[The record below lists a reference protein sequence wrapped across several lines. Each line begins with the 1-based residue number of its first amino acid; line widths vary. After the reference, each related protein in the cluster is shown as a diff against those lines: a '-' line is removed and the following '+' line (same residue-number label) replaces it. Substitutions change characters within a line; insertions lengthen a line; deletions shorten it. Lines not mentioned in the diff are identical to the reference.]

1 MILQF
6 STLLLIVAWPFEMQF
21 RREKI
26 NERMKLLQDLVPGC
40 NKVRMHQADGY
51 AHIDVMVLCSKLL
64 TSGPVLL

>member
-6 STLLLIVAWPFEMQF
+6 STPLLIAWPFEMQF

-40 NKVRMHQADGY
+40 NKVCMHRVDGY
-51 AHIDVMVLCSKLL
+51 AHIDVMVLCSKPL
-64 TSGPVLL
+64 TSGHVLL